1 MYNENGTELLQ
12 KITIET
18 FRSRQL
24 RAFLPFV
31 FFDENVADIP
41 LRYIRYNQDEVKN
54 FSIKELMGRS
64 SLDTYYYL
72 LNILGKRLQEYPNA
86 SITLTGCNSNIKKE
100 KNNKILS
107 QQRADNVKAYLVDTW
122 KIDPNRIKT
131 IARNLPEKFS
141 NIKDPDGI
149 VENRRVEITS
159 ETWEVVAPIVIEDT
173 LRFIK
178 PDGIL
183 VKNEAFAESPIKR
196 WEFNVTSNDSRIA
209 NFSGDGN
216 PDKSLKIDLA
226 KNDLLK
232 SKLGNDISAYLKVET
247 KEEEGLS
254 QIQKVPVEIIHK
266 DSSINV
272 YNLILF
278 DFNKAEL
285 NKPNLRIADFINN
298 DLQEDADVKVLG
310 HTDRIGKD
318 DYNRKLSDGRAKS
331 TSSHIKAKNIEAIG
345 VGEADL
351 LYDNTTPEGRF
362 YCRTVQVQV
371 RQKNKSN

>member
-1 MYNENGTELLQ
+1 
-12 KITIET
+12 
-18 FRSRQL
+18 
-24 RAFLPFV
+24 
-31 FFDENVADIP
+31 
-41 LRYIRYNQDEVKN
+41 
-54 FSIKELMGRS
+54 
-64 SLDTYYYL
+64 
-72 LNILGKRLQEYPNA
+72 
-86 SITLTGCNSNIKKE
+86 
-100 KNNKILS
+100 
-107 QQRADNVKAYLVDTW
+107 
-122 KIDPNRIKT
+122 
-131 IARNLPEKFS
+131 
-141 NIKDPDGI
+141 
-149 VENRRVEITS
+149 
-159 ETWEVVAPIVIEDT
+159 
-173 LRFIK
+173 
-178 PDGIL
+178 
-183 VKNEAFAESPIKR
+183 
-196 WEFNVTSNDSRIA
+196 VTSNDSRIA